1 MDIILTYVFL
11 SLVRWSAISI
21 YPRAVVKV
29 IVMEVMFLRNC
40 SYKTLKQLQRKSF
53 DKQISYHILFVILED
68 ILWLLQF
75 RLKSCYGF
83 NLTYNGT
90 LDDMNTI
97 QLWVLFS
104 FNIKWSLALLA
115 LLVELVTNTSC
126 LPNPTV

>member
-1 MDIILTYVFL
+1 
-11 SLVRWSAISI
+11 
-21 YPRAVVKV
+21 
-29 IVMEVMFLRNC
+29 MEVMFLRNC

-53 DKQISYHILFVILED
+53 DKKFSFHILFVILED